1 MSQDEE
7 IIVLE
12 LMREHAI
19 NVVLEVSSGNQLPTE
34 QLMFIVPAYTRG
46 EELLNYIRGQAYAK
60 NTIFEQSE

>member
-1 MSQDEE
+1 
-7 IIVLE
+7 
-12 LMREHAI
+12 MREHAI

-34 QLMFIVPAYTRG
+34 RICLGNEIHTEQLMFIVSAYTRG